1 MIRLDQIPRHSRKVL
16 IHFPYLSPKFL
27 PVLKRLLFFV
37 LLLLVDV
44 CVMAQ
49 STVGAFAEAR
59 GGAALLSNDAWAAF
73 NNQGAL
79 AFNEQFSAG
88 IWYRNRFMTE
98 GLADQA
104 IVAVIP
110 VGPGAFG
117 VTGQAF
123 GNSLFRRANAG
134 LAYGMRI
141 SEKFGVGIRLGYQS
155 IRIAEG
161 YGSDAGLIVEG
172 GFAYNMNKNL
182 SIGVQLQNVNRDQI
196 SSEPEQRMPSV
207 LKGGL
212 NYKFSEK
219 VQLASEVWKAED
231 QELRVRVGLEYRP
244 LDNFFLAMGIHTGP
258 SQMSFGFAYLVGD
271 FRFDVSSSYHQ
282 ILGFTPQIGINYSA
296 KK

>member
-1 MIRLDQIPRHSRKVL
+1 MPKHL
-16 IHFPYLSPKFL
+16 I
-27 PVLKRLLFFV
+27 
-37 LLLLVDV
+37 LLLLF
-44 CVMAQ
+44 CSLQIAANAQ
-49 STVGAFAEAR
+49 STVGALAEGR
-59 GGAALLSNDAWAAF
+59 GGAALLNSDVWSAF
-73 NNQGAL
+73 NNQGSL
-79 AFNEQFSAG
+79 AFNENFSVG
-88 IWYRNRFMTE
+88 LWYRNRFMTE

-104 IVAVIP
+104 VAAIIP
-110 VGPGAFG
+110 VGQGTFA

-161 YGSDAGLIVEG
+161 YGNDGGLVVEG
-172 GFAYNMNKNL
+172 GFAYKMNKNL
-182 SIGVQLQNVNRDQI
+182 SIGVQLQNVNRDKI
-196 SSEPEQRMPSV
+196 STEPVQRMPSV
-207 LKGGL
+207 IKGGMQY
-212 NYKFSEK
+212 NFSEK

-231 QELRVRVGLEYRP
+231 QDLSVRVGLEYHP

-258 SQMSFGFAYLVGD
+258 SQMSFGFAYLIGE

-282 ILGFTPQIGINYSA
+282 ILGFTPQIGIVYSA